1 MDPVTLIVT
10 ALATGAAAAAK
21 DIGGDAVKTAFN
33 GLKALIARKFGDK
46 SDVGNAVALVEQKP
60 ESAGRKGTL
69 KEELQAVHADQDQ
82 ELLAQVQAFL
92 KLLEQKGVP
101 TGVSLS
107 ANNATATASE
117 GGTAVGP
124 FQVGGNLDGHVQI
137 GGTST
142 TTNRSGGVDISSS
155 GGSVSVGGDV
165 VGRDKTTK

>member
-21 DIGGDAVKTAFN
+21 DIGGDAVKTAYN
-33 GLKALIARKFGDK
+33 RLKALIAKKFGDK
-46 SDVGNAVALVEQKP
+46 PDVGDAVAQVEQKP
-60 ESAGRKGTL
+60 ESAGRKETL
-69 KEELQAVHADQDQ
+69 KEELQAAGADQDQ

-92 KLLEQKGVP
+92 KLLEEKGVP

-117 GGTAVGP
+117 GGTAVGA
-124 FQVGGNLDGHVQI
+124 FQVGGNLSGNVQM
-137 GGTST
+137 GGKST
-142 TTNRSGGVDISSS
+142 TVNRSGGVDIKSS
-155 GGSVSVGGDV
+155 GGNLTIDGDV